1 MTEEKC
7 FELDIVDGGGIPG
20 DVVSVIAE
28 AIGDGWVDAIDC
40 SGEVP
45 RGVGEADGDCV
56 SAEEN
61 IEWVGGL
68 AGIDIG
74 DGCSGYGEI
83 ALARDSA
90 EGDGE
95 CETIGCG
102 LGDVDER
109 ICLGIL

>member
-20 DVVSVIAE
+20 DVVSIIAE
-28 AIGDGWVDAIDC
+28 AIGDGWIDAIDC

-45 RGVGEADGDCV
+45 GGVGEADGDIV
-56 SAEEN
+56 AAEED
-61 IEWVGGL
+61 IEWICGL
-68 AGIDIG
+68 ARIDIG
-74 DGCSGYGEI
+74 DGGSGYVEI
-83 ALARDSA
+83 ALAGDSA
-90 EGDGE
+90 EADGE

-102 LGDVDER
+102 LRDVDDG